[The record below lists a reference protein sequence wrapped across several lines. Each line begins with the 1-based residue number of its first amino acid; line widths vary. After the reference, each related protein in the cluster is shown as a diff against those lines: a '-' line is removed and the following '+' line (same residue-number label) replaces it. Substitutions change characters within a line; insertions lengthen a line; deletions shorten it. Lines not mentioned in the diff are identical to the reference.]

1 MSEGLNVATSG
12 ARRGAPGN
20 IFAAQDDLL
29 PIAATSEP
37 ALLALNNAHAVELSL
52 LDAARLKLLL
62 GQAFYARRVGDIDA
76 FLFALDETATYDSP
90 NYLWFRQR
98 YRRFVY
104 VDRVAVAA
112 SARGRGH
119 ARRLYADLFQRAI
132 AAGHD
137 TALCEINFEPPNPAS
152 DALHVGLGF
161 VEVGKAA
168 IHDGIKTVR
177 YFARTLP

>member
-1 MSEGLNVATSG
+1 MSEGLNA
-12 ARRGAPGN
+12 AIPKMRRAVPGSS
-20 IFAAQDDLL
+20 FAAQDDLF
-29 PIAATSEP
+29 PISAACEP
-37 ALLALNNAHAVELSL
+37 DLLRLNNAHAVELSL
-52 LDAARLKLLL
+52 LDAERLSRLL

-76 FLFALDETATYDSP
+76 FLLALDETATYDSP

-98 YRRFVY
+98 CRRFVY

-137 TALCEINFEPPNPAS
+137 TLLCEINVDPPNPAS
-152 DALHVGLGF
+152 DALHAGLGF
-161 VEVGKAA
+161 VEVGKAV
-168 IHDGIKTVR
+168 IHGGIKTVR
-177 YFARTLP
+177 YFARPLR